1 MAGGWLKIPSASWQ
15 TKKNRKMKNIRKPII
30 IDVEASG
37 FGGKSYPIEVG
48 IALDDETKYC
58 SLILPAPEWDHWDSD
73 AEKVHRIAR
82 DILET
87 YGHPIHEVA
96 AHLNKLLEGKT
107 LYTDGWV
114 VDKPWLTTLFHKAQ
128 MNMNFSVSPLEM
140 ILSEEQMARWHDTK
154 DRVLAEVTKHRHRA
168 SFDAW
173 IIQET
178 YKRTL
183 ADSQA

>member
-1 MAGGWLKIPSASWQ
+1 M
-15 TKKNRKMKNIRKPII
+15 TKPII

-37 FGGKSYPIEVG
+37 FGSRSYPIEVG
-48 IALDDETKYC
+48 VALADDSKYC
-58 SLILPAPEWDHWDSD
+58 SLILPAPSWDHWDAN

-87 YGHPIHEVA
+87 YGNPIQQVA
-96 AHLNKLLEGKT
+96 AQMNRLLAGKT

-114 VDKPWLTTLFHKAQ
+114 VDKPWLTSLFQEAG
-128 MNMNFSVSPLEM
+128 MAMNFYVSDLEM
-140 ILSEEQMARWHDTK
+140 ILSEKQMACWHDTK
-154 DRVLAEVTKHRHRA
+154 DRVLAEVQKHRHRA

-178 YKRTL
+178 YQRTL
-183 ADSQA
+183 AETKPSRDDR

>member
-1 MAGGWLKIPSASWQ
+1 MRGPE
-15 TKKNRKMKNIRKPII
+15 KPII

-37 FGGKSYPIEVG
+37 FGGTSYPIEVG
-48 IALDDETKYC
+48 IALDDDTKYC
-58 SLILPAPEWDHWDSD
+58 SLIMPAPDWEHWDDD

-87 YGHPIHEVA
+87 YGKPLHQVA
-96 AHLNKLLEGKT
+96 AELNELLDGKT
-107 LYTDGWV
+107 LYSDGWV
-114 VDKPWLTTLFHKAQ
+114 VDKPWLTTLFHRAQ
-128 MNMNFSVSPLEM
+128 MTMKFSVSPLEM
-140 ILSEEQMARWHDTK
+140 ILSEKQMERWHDTRDK
-154 DRVLAEVTKHRHRA
+154 MLAEAKKHRHRA

-183 ADSQA
+183 AESKS

>member
-1 MAGGWLKIPSASWQ
+1 MRRIE
-15 TKKNRKMKNIRKPII
+15 KPII
-30 IDVEASG
+30 VDIEASG
-37 FGGKSYPIEVG
+37 FGSMSYPIEVG
-48 IALDDETKYC
+48 IALEDDAKYC
-58 SLILPAPEWDHWDSD
+58 SLILPASDWEHWDSD

-87 YGHPIHEVA
+87 YGNPIQEVA
-96 AHLNKLLEGKT
+96 AHLNRLLEGKT

-114 VDKPWLTTLFHKAQ
+114 VDKPWLTTLFAEAQ
-128 MNMNFSVSPLEM
+128 MEMKFYVSDLEM
-140 ILSEEQMARWHDTK
+140 ILSEQQMARWHDTK
-154 DRVLAEVTKHRHRA
+154 DKILAEVKKHRHRA

-183 ADSQA
+183 VESES